1 VSTTQGVVVGIVKD
15 IEDPLG
21 EGRVRVQFPWLSEE
35 ELSGWAPIARTMAGK
50 ERGFYYMPE
59 LEDEALLAFELGDFD
74 HPYIIGFLHNGVDLP
89 PDDDI
94 DAKVRRVKTVSGHVL
109 EFDDRRGQ
117 ERILLET
124 QGGHHLV
131 MEDAPGTLELATTGG
146 QKLKMQDTPGQI
158 TLSTPSGSNV
168 TINDLPSSIQVTTA
182 GGVSL
187 VVSDTGGVSISAPT
201 GMLNVNCLNATISA
215 TASCTVNAPVTTINS
230 ASVSIN
236 SGLAMFSG
244 LVQCSALITN
254 AVVSSSYT
262 PGVGNIW

>member
-1 VSTTQGVVVGIVKD
+1 VSTAQGVVVGIVKD

-94 DAKVRRVKTVSGHVL
+94 DAKVRRVKTVSGHIL
-109 EFDDRRGQ
+109 EFDDRQGQ

-131 MEDAPGTLELATTGG
+131 LEDAPGTLELATTGG

-158 TLSTPSGSNV
+158 ALSTPSGSNV

-182 GGVSL
+182 GGVSV
-187 VVSDTGGVSISAPT
+187 VVSDTGGVSISAPS
-201 GMLNVNCLNATISA
+201 GMLNVTCLNATISA

-244 LVQCSALITN
+244 VVQCSTLITN

-262 PGVGNIW
+262 PGAGNIW

>member
-1 VSTTQGVVVGIVKD
+1 MSTTKGVVVGIVKD

-21 EGRVRVQFPWLSEE
+21 EGRVRVQFPWLSED

-74 HPYIIGFLHNGVDLP
+74 HPYVIGFLHNGVDLP

-94 DAKVRRVKTVSGHVL
+94 DAKVRRVKTVSGHIL
-109 EFDDRRGQ
+109 EFDDRPGQ
-117 ERILLET
+117 ERVELET

-131 MEDAPGTLELATTGG
+131 MEDAPGTVELATTGG
-146 QKLKMQDTPGQI
+146 QKLKMQDLPGQI
-158 TLSTPSGSNV
+158 TVSTPSGSNV
-168 TINDLPSSIQVTTA
+168 TINDLPSSIHLTTA

-187 VVSDTGGVSISAPT
+187 IVSDAGGVTISAPE
-201 GMLNVNCLNATISA
+201 GMLNVTCLNASVSA
-215 TASCTVNAPVTTINS
+215 TASCTVNAPVTSINS

-236 SGLAMFSG
+236 SGLATFSG
-244 LVQCSALITN
+244 IVQCATLITN

-262 PGVGNIW
+262 PGAGNIW